1 MFLQKASLPYSEITV
16 RSDDVPDYAK
26 PYLHILVDV
35 FNSCS
40 VQPAS
45 VHPYLTGEDK
55 HTYGVVMDANDNQI
69 RILFFTPDL
78 PLMIEKLEQKDSNAL
93 IQWIQTVSLEYVPS
107 LYSYL
112 KSRGLVFPFPC
123 PSLPSREDVSFSK
136 RVTTRIVENCSVCL

>member
-1 MFLQKASLPYSEITV
+1 M
-16 RSDDVPDYAK
+16 RSDDIPDCAK

-35 FNSCS
+35 FTSCS
-40 VQPAS
+40 SQPAS

-78 PLMIEKLEQKDSNAL
+78 PLMIEKLEQKDSKAL

-112 KSRGLVFPFPC
+112 KSSGLSFPFPC
-123 PSLPSREDVSFSK
+123 PSLPSRRDISFAK
-136 RVTTRIVENCSVCL
+136 RVTTRIVENWSVCCHS

>member
-1 MFLQKASLPYSEITV
+1 M
-16 RSDDVPDYAK
+16 RSDDIPDCAK
-26 PYLHILVDV
+26 PYLHILGDV
-35 FNSCS
+35 FTSCS
-40 VQPAS
+40 AQPAS

-112 KSRGLVFPFPC
+112 KSCGLALPFPC
-123 PSLPSREDVSFSK
+123 PSLPSRGDISFAK
-136 RVTTRIVENCSVCL
+136 RVTTRIVEN